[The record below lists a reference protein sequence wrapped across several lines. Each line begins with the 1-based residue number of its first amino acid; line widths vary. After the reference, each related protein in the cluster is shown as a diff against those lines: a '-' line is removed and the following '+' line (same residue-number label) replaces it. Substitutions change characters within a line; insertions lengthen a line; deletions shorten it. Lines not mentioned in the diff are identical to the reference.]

1 VDGLVNGP
9 TNPRVDGLT
18 DQPGHK
24 TVKEPFGSMLSEV
37 PHAEAENRLIET
49 VKTDLGTDD
58 LEGLGHRDGHD
69 TGHEGR
75 DEG

>member
-1 VDGLVNGP
+1 MDGLVDRP
-9 TNPRVDGLT
+9 TNPRVYGLT

-24 TVKEPFGSMLSEV
+24 TVKEPFGSVLPKV
-37 PHAEAENRLIET
+37 PYTETENRLVET